1 MSGPSV
7 RAGGNVRKTAVAE
20 PAPPGGPDRFYNR
33 ELSWL
38 QFNRRVLEEAQ
49 NRSHPL
55 LERLRFLSIS
65 ASNLD
70 EFYMVRAAGLLGQVR
85 ANANVVSVDGLS
97 PAQQLAEINRFA
109 AGLIAD
115 KQACWLELRHA
126 LAEAG
131 IEIVDAD
138 GLSGEEHEYLR
149 QHFITHIFPIL
160 TPLNVDP
167 AHPFPFIQNKG
178 LTLVLE
184 MTNGE
189 GRSMVGL
196 IPIPAM
202 FDRFVRLPSPAGSR
216 VIRFVR
222 IEIIIGLFLDHLF
235 PTFVIGHQGT
245 FRVLRD
251 SDIEFQEEAE
261 DLIRAFEDHLRRR
274 RRGNVIRLELEAS
287 MPDELKLFVI
297 SAQRVQPEVVF
308 EKNGVLGLADT
319 EQLIVAD
326 RPDLLFKPFQPRFP
340 ERIREHG

>member
-138 GLSGEEHEYLR
+138 GLS
-149 QHFITHIFPIL
+149 
-160 TPLNVDP
+160 
-167 AHPFPFIQNKG
+167 
-178 LTLVLE
+178 
-184 MTNGE
+184 
-189 GRSMVGL
+189 
-196 IPIPAM
+196 
-202 FDRFVRLPSPAGSR
+202 
-216 VIRFVR
+216 
-222 IEIIIGLFLDHLF
+222 
-235 PTFVIGHQGT
+235 
-245 FRVLRD
+245 
-251 SDIEFQEEAE
+251 
-261 DLIRAFEDHLRRR
+261 
-274 RRGNVIRLELEAS
+274 
-287 MPDELKLFVI
+287 
-297 SAQRVQPEVVF
+297 
-308 EKNGVLGLADT
+308 
-319 EQLIVAD
+319 
-326 RPDLLFKPFQPRFP
+326 
-340 ERIREHG
+340 